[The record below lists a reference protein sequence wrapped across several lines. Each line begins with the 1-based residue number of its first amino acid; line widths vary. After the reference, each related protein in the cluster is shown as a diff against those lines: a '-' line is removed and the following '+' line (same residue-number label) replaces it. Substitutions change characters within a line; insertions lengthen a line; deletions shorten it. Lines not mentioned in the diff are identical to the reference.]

1 MPMSRIGAG
10 LGGSLSIRA
19 LATHVDHFIIDTGV
33 TRIDTAGDV
42 GDTSSIAGLPKWRG
56 TLRIAYQGDSFG
68 LDARVRYVD
77 GGKYSHL
84 LTTLVNNDIGSR
96 TYVGLGAQAR
106 VGAGFTQIGRA
117 ASRARV
123 CQSVSF

>member
-56 TLRIAYQGDSFG
+56 TLSIAYQGDSFG

-77 GGKYSHL
+77 GGDRKS
-84 LTTLVNNDIGSR
+84 
-96 TYVGLGAQAR
+96 VGYG
-106 VGAGFTQIGRA
+106 
-117 ASRARV
+117 
-123 CQSVSF
+123 QSVSVSVALGGRRILKKKNIIKEKT

>member
-56 TLRIAYQGDSFG
+56 TLSIAYQGDSFG
-68 LDARVRYVD
+68 LDASVRYFY
-77 GGKYSHL
+77 GGNSSPL
-84 LTTLVNNDIGSR
+84 LTQALNTDIGMLALLDPGR
-96 TYVGLGAQAR
+96 QLVGVCLLYPCAAHNI
-106 VGAGFTQIGRA
+106 QIRI
-117 ASRARV
+117 SPTP
-123 CQSVSF
+123 